1 MTMGE
6 RIKTVRGDASR
17 DRLAAQ
23 MGVSKSTIVNY
34 ETDMRD
40 PPAAFLQKVLELHP
54 HISPGWLLTGE
65 GPMDKRDAF
74 FHGAAAKVD
83 DDLLQLVIETIEEH
97 LDKMHKRL
105 PPTKKAQ
112 LVTLV
117 YEMHAEEKERTVDKA
132 KILTL
137 VKLAA

>member
-1 MTMGE
+1 
-6 RIKTVRGDASR
+6 
-17 DRLAAQ
+17 
-23 MGVSKSTIVNY
+23 
-34 ETDMRD
+34 
-40 PPAAFLQKVLELHP
+40 
-54 HISPGWLLTGE
+54 
-65 GPMDKRDAF
+65 MDKRDAF